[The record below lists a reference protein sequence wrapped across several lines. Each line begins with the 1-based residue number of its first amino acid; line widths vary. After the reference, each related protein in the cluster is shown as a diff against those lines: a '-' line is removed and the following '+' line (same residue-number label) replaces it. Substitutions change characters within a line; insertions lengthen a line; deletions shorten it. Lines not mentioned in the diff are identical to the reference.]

1 MMLELKNIYKNYT
14 QGKMDVPV
22 LKDISLSVDEGEYV
36 AIMGPSGSG
45 KTTLMNI
52 IGCLDS
58 PTSGEYILEG
68 KDISQSSDNKL
79 SDVRLHSI
87 GFVFQSFYLLSRQSA
102 LENVAL
108 PLLYAG
114 VRRKERLEIARK
126 ALERVGLGD
135 RVNFKPTQLSG
146 GQCQRVAIARAIVNN
161 PKVLL
166 ADEPTG
172 ALDTKSGEQIMEIFQ
187 KLNEEGV
194 TIVMITH
201 EPEIAAHAKRVLHI
215 RDGMLLEAQASG
227 TTPAGAAPVTGETP
241 APSVPLPPDVI
252 PVQEFHIA
260 PKKRPAAPQ
269 AAQPAGEKKPAAA
282 PAAPVREALPV
293 ERQPRKPAILVDCSI
308 PLREDLRAA
317 KPAAKAA
324 PLPERRRTTAQPAV
338 ERKPAAQPKPAPA
351 PQPAKRPAAAAAP
364 KQPSPGGF
372 ATPIPTDLGAF
383 FPRPKRGRSAEQ
395 KPLVPRTE
403 F

>member
-260 PKKRPAAPQ
+260 PKKRPAAPK

-308 PLREDLRAA
+308 PLREDLRAV
-317 KPAAKAA
+317 KPAPKAA
-324 PLPERRRTTAQPAV
+324 PLPERRRTMAQPAV

>member
-260 PKKRPAAPQ
+260 PKKRPAAPK
-269 AAQPAGEKKPAAA
+269 AAQPTAGKKPAAA
-282 PAAPVREALPV
+282 PAALVREALPV

-324 PLPERRRTTAQPAV
+324 PLPERRRATAQPAV

>member
-260 PKKRPAAPQ
+260 PKKRPAAPK
-269 AAQPAGEKKPAAA
+269 AAQPAAGKKPAAA

-317 KPAAKAA
+317 KPASKAA
-324 PLPERRRTTAQPAV
+324 PLPERRRATAQPAV

-383 FPRPKRGRSAEQ
+383 FPRPKRGRSTEQ

>member
-260 PKKRPAAPQ
+260 PKKRPAAPK

-282 PAAPVREALPV
+282 PVAPVREALPV

-317 KPAAKAA
+317 KPASKAA
-324 PLPERRRTTAQPAV
+324 PRPERRRATAQPAV

-383 FPRPKRGRSAEQ
+383 FPRPKRGRSSEQ

>member
-22 LKDISLSVDEGEYV
+22 LKDISLSVDEGVYV

-269 AAQPAGEKKPAAA
+269 AAQPAAEKKPAAA

-324 PLPERRRTTAQPAV
+324 PLPERRRATAQPAV

-351 PQPAKRPAAAAAP
+351 PQRPAAAAAP

>member
-260 PKKRPAAPQ
+260 PKKRPAAPK

-324 PLPERRRTTAQPAV
+324 PLLERRRTMAQPAV

-383 FPRPKRGRSAEQ
+383 FPRPKRGRSSEQ

>member
-260 PKKRPAAPQ
+260 PKKRPAAPK
-269 AAQPAGEKKPAAA
+269 AAQPAGGKKPAAA

-324 PLPERRRTTAQPAV
+324 PLPERRRATAQPAV

-383 FPRPKRGRSAEQ
+383 FPRPKRGRSTEQ

>member
-260 PKKRPAAPQ
+260 PKKRPAAPK
-269 AAQPAGEKKPAAA
+269 AAQPTAGQKPAAA

-324 PLPERRRTTAQPAV
+324 PLPERRRTMAQPAV

>member
-260 PKKRPAAPQ
+260 PKKRPAAPK
-269 AAQPAGEKKPAAA
+269 AAQPAAEKKPAAA

-317 KPAAKAA
+317 KPAPKAA
-324 PLPERRRTTAQPAV
+324 PLPERRRATAQPAV

>member
-161 PKVLL
+161 PRVLL

-260 PKKRPAAPQ
+260 PKKRPAAPK

-308 PLREDLRAA
+308 PLREDLRAV
-317 KPAAKAA
+317 KPAPKTA

>member
-68 KDISQSSDNKL
+68 KDIAQSSDNKL

-241 APSVPLPPDVI
+241 APSAPLPPDVI

-324 PLPERRRTTAQPAV
+324 PLPERRRTMAQPAV

>member
-269 AAQPAGEKKPAAA
+269 AAQPAAGKKPAAA

-308 PLREDLRAA
+308 PLREDLRAV
-317 KPAAKAA
+317 KPAPKTA
-324 PLPERRRTTAQPAV
+324 PLPERRRTMAQPAV

>member
-241 APSVPLPPDVI
+241 APSAPLPPDVI

-269 AAQPAGEKKPAAA
+269 AAQPAAEKKPAAA

-308 PLREDLRAA
+308 PLREDLRAV
-317 KPAAKAA
+317 KPTPKTA
-324 PLPERRRTTAQPAV
+324 PLPERRRATAQPAV